1 MNVIK
6 TNKPE
11 SVVCEQQARF
21 VLDRVIAVESNM
33 AELCSTFSLF
43 SRKAAR
49 VRDATDEI
57 AKVLA
62 CYAESETINTTL
74 KTRMSEVAKTF
85 NLLGDFR
92 ELEVQRLDKKVVD
105 VFGQYEG
112 ICHRSKEELKVILSA
127 RDKELNHQ
135 RQLDRLIQR
144 NPHNRQQISKAETE
158 LIKASSEVSR
168 NQKALEEQ
176 IDLFEKKKLKDL
188 KMTLLDF
195 IKIELALH
203 AKALEL
209 YTQAYNEMSEVDE
222 DLDLEDFQNAR
233 GNFDLELKNVLTSD
247 SGRLD
252 TVKRTSFRHSSLQ
265 SIANLFSTPQRFQ
278 RRESTSIPTTSK
290 SSLDDTAVQ
299 ANEPQVESRIVSLR
313 DESDEDELSS
323 PFLAG
328 SSQNIGFA
336 K

>member
-49 VRDATDEI
+49 VRDASDEI
-57 AKVLA
+57 AKALA

-209 YTQAYNEMSEVDE
+209 YTQAYNEMSQVDE
-222 DLDLEDFQNAR
+222 DLDLE
-233 GNFDLELKNVLTSD
+233 ELKNVLTSD